1 MAQDKGHIYMF
12 SEIPNDEEGQK
23 FLKQLKKY
31 LNKSRYSIR
40 VKGQYL
46 IDSEKYQWQLYSRG
60 QPINKSKCLRIY
72 ITDYLTQEKNYN
84 IHLTN
89 YDNENK
95 IRKIKEILG

>member
-1 MAQDKGHIYMF
+1 MAQDKGHFYMF
-12 SEIPNDEEGQK
+12 SEVPNDEEGQK
-23 FLKQLKKY
+23 FLRQLRKY
-31 LNKSRYSIR
+31 LNQSRYKLR
-40 VKGQYL
+40 ARGQYL
-46 IDSEKYQWQLYSRG
+46 IDSEKHQWQLYSRG